1 MLMDSSTSFS
11 YNLKIIVKLQTKDTN
26 QPFKVLGGFDITR
39 ASISVIGSLLFSI
52 YLNELI
58 IILKYVGICNF
69 TDDAPTKGCDENLEN
84 ILKLFKKNCKCV
96 LKN

>member
-1 MLMDSSTSFS
+1 M
-11 YNLKIIVKLQTKDTN
+11 
-26 QPFKVLGGFDITR
+26 LGGFDITR

-69 TDDAPTKGCDENLEN
+69 TDDAPTKSCDENLEN
-84 ILKLFKKNCKCV
+84 ILKLFKKNCKCAEK
-96 LKN
+96 LNKNNAI